1 MISEHDFKFKQIVF
15 LFASNG
21 EKLSFSNDNIV
32 VKDAN
37 GKIIHQ
43 STCYRLFLLFVI
55 GDITIT
61 SGLIKRAKRFGFTI
75 CLMTTTMRVYQIIG
89 AGMEGNTL
97 LHQKQY
103 SYDKLDLGIRLIQ
116 NKLLNQRAVLS
127 SIRNK
132 TEHDKILIK
141 SIDEHIHKLSEGIDS
156 LSFLLGLEGSVAR
169 MYFSRLFDVPEWK
182 GRKPRIKS
190 DYINSTLDIGYTIMS
205 QIIEALLRVY
215 GFDVYVGVLH
225 RSFYMRK
232 SLVCDILE
240 PCRPLIDKC
249 VRKAIHLGQCKIE
262 DFEVQNGQYRLAW
275 KNSPA
280 YISFIINSIMPYKN
294 DLFIY
299 IRDYYR
305 AFMRGKRAEEFP
317 LFCI

>member
-103 SYDKLDLGIRLIQ
+103 SYDKLDLGIRLT
-116 NKLLNQRAVLS
+116 S
-127 SIRNK
+127 M
-132 TEHDKILIK
+132 
-141 SIDEHIHKLSEGIDS
+141 
-156 LSFLLGLEGSVAR
+156 LG
-169 MYFSRLFDVPEWK
+169 
-182 GRKPRIKS
+182 
-190 DYINSTLDIGYTIMS
+190 
-205 QIIEALLRVY
+205 
-215 GFDVYVGVLH
+215 
-225 RSFYMRK
+225 
-232 SLVCDILE
+232 
-240 PCRPLIDKC
+240 
-249 VRKAIHLGQCKIE
+249 
-262 DFEVQNGQYRLAW
+262 
-275 KNSPA
+275 
-280 YISFIINSIMPYKN
+280 
-294 DLFIY
+294 
-299 IRDYYR
+299 
-305 AFMRGKRAEEFP
+305 
-317 LFCI
+317 